1 MSEGPLTDGELA
13 AMALAGRQSAYTDL
27 LARHREPIYRI
38 VRGHIGDADEAVDVT
53 QQAFIAAF
61 AALDRYDRVRP
72 FRHWLARIALNKCRD
87 WARRR
92 TVRRLL
98 TAALPLGAAEAV
110 ADESIPQDVVLADR
124 QRLKGVML
132 AIAGLPSRLK
142 EALLLHT
149 VEGLSQ
155 SETAAVL
162 GVTEKT
168 VETRVYRARQK
179 LNEILRGQ
187 SESGVSSRTTND
199 EGPSS

>member
-1 MSEGPLTDGELA
+1 MAGAGPLTDGELA
-13 AMALAGRQSAYTDL
+13 AMALAGHQSAYTDL

-98 TAALPLGAAEAV
+98 TGALPLGAAEAIPDDSV
-110 ADESIPQDVVLADR
+110 PQDVVLDDR
-124 QRLKGVML
+124 KRLKGVML
-132 AIAGLPSRLK
+132 AIARLPSRLK

-155 SETAAVL
+155 SETAALL
-162 GVTEKT
+162 GVSEKT

-179 LNEILRGQ
+179 LNEILRG
-187 SESGVSSRTTND
+187 EDGAGVSPPDN
-199 EGPSS
+199 